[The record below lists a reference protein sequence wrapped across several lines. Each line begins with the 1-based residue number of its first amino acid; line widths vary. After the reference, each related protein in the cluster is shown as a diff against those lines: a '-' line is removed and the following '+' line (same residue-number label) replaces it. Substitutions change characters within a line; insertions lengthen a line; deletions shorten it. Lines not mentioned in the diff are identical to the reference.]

1 MRALLLRLSALD
13 ADAEGAVRVI
23 AVFDRLVQQHLGLDA
38 LAGATAQ
45 LAECPVGL
53 SDAAGRLL
61 RRGPDGR
68 RMNGGR
74 PETAVTHPIDGGGHV
89 WLERSGEPLPLDQIV
104 LERFAA
110 AAAIQRDLQTS
121 ALPRLGDPALVEL
134 IVDDAAGA
142 ADRARA
148 LHLVGLRPDS
158 PVRVLAVTGPDPGAA
173 VAGLAAFGHAPVDG
187 GYAVLVRGGTPADSI
202 RPPRRSRIGIGSTER
217 ADEAWRSWRRARVA
231 VRFAD
236 ATASDVRLHGAAVD
250 WDGLGGF
257 ALLAEHVP
265 AGAIAAVPDVQAL
278 DRLAAPRSGPDVI
291 ATLHAICVHDS
302 IRHAATA
309 MHLHHS
315 SVVARLERAED
326 ELGFSVRSPGGRTRL
341 VLALTL
347 RHLR

>member
-1 MRALLLRLSALD
+1 
-13 ADAEGAVRVI
+13 
-23 AVFDRLVQQHLGLDA
+23 
-38 LAGATAQ
+38 
-45 LAECPVGL
+45 
-53 SDAAGRLL
+53 
-61 RRGPDGR
+61 
-68 RMNGGR
+68 
-74 PETAVTHPIDGGGHV
+74 VTHPIDGGGHV

-148 LHLVGLRPDS
+148 LHLVGLRPES

-202 RPPRRSRIGIGSTER
+202 RPPHRSRIGIGSTER

-236 ATASDVRLHGAAVD
+236 ASATDVRLHGASSPRCTPSACTTRSATPPPRCTCTTAP
-250 WDGLGGF
+250 WWPGWSGPRTSWASPSAHPG
-257 ALLAEHVP
+257 
-265 AGAIAAVPDVQAL
+265 
-278 DRLAAPRSGPDVI
+278 AAPGSCSR
-291 ATLHAICVHDS
+291 
-302 IRHAATA
+302 
-309 MHLHHS
+309 
-315 SVVARLERAED
+315 
-326 ELGFSVRSPGGRTRL
+326 
-341 VLALTL
+341 
-347 RHLR
+347 